1 MRKLYEI
8 RVELIKYKNNLRE
21 INRLMSSEPSK
32 ILVDNKEKIK
42 QKIKDLEKELKTVK
56 DKGSEKRL

>member
-42 QKIKDLEKELKTVK
+42 QKIKDLEKELEAVK

>member
-21 INRLMSSEPSK
+21 INRLMSSKPSK

-42 QKIKDLEKELKTVK
+42 QKIKDLEKELETVK
-56 DKGSEKRL
+56 DKGSEK